1 MLRLDSATLFDGT
14 SADAYMTIG
23 GTISGSGGLTKSGA
37 GLLGLT
43 GANSY
48 TGDTTMNGGTLSV
61 VSDPSLGA
69 SSGALIFNGG
79 TLQNTGS
86 FSSARS
92 VVLGTG
98 GGTLQTNADL
108 TLSGDISGSGGIE
121 KTGAGTL
128 ILSGDN
134 SYLGA
139 TTIQNGVLAVEGG
152 LATPDESAVTVG
164 SSGTY
169 RVTDSEVIGSLAG
182 TGSVIIGSGAT
193 LITGFND
200 QSSIFAGSFSGAGSL
215 EIDGAGTFTVTG
227 NNSLGGDITIC
238 CSNLDV
244 RGNFDIGGDAL
255 VFGGSLAISNGGRLN
270 AATGVVGLESGDL
283 TVSGGGQLE
292 AAAFGTTTAGNFTVT
307 GSGSLARSGVASFV
321 AILSDSNL
329 NISNGGRL
337 ETLADAE
344 IGYGIS
350 ASVKG
355 ANSVWLVGQTL
366 TVGSDSI
373 GPSSLTIADGGR
385 VSAGAVSVGD
395 DSALH
400 IGIGGLSGVLATT
413 TLANAGAVVFNH
425 SDDVSLGTAISGAGS
440 LTKTGTGRL
449 NLTGASTL
457 SGPTYVQAGQLAV
470 NGSLAASAVTVGNN
484 ATLSGAGTVGGIT
497 AQTAR
502 SLHPETPSG
511 R

>member
-1 MLRLDSATLFDGT
+1 MRQFSKLLLGSGQRWGTKKQARTGGSSLLTALVSVSSAAFLFSPNVEAQTSSWATGSGAWSDPGAWAPLGIPDSTTGEAFFPTPFAALGVDLDGGVRTVNRLDFEGSALDGAHYVIFNGTLVMGGVNPAITFGPGSDAGIFAAELASSTVLRLNSATLFDGT

-48 TGDTTMNGGTLSV
+48 TSDTTMNGGTLSV

-139 TTIQNGVLAVEGG
+139 TTIQNGVLAAEGG
-152 LATPDESAVTVG
+152 LATPDKSAVTVG

-238 CSNLDV
+238 CSKSRCSGELRHWRRRTRIRWEPRYFERRSPQCRNGR
-244 RGNFDIGGDAL
+244 RG
-255 VFGGSLAISNGGRLN
+255 
-270 AATGVVGLESGDL
+270 T
-283 TVSGGGQLE
+283 
-292 AAAFGTTTAGNFTVT
+292 
-307 GSGSLARSGVASFV
+307 
-321 AILSDSNL
+321 
-329 NISNGGRL
+329 
-337 ETLADAE
+337 
-344 IGYGIS
+344 
-350 ASVKG
+350 
-355 ANSVWLVGQTL
+355 
-366 TVGSDSI
+366 
-373 GPSSLTIADGGR
+373 
-385 VSAGAVSVGD
+385 
-395 DSALH
+395 
-400 IGIGGLSGVLATT
+400 
-413 TLANAGAVVFNH
+413 
-425 SDDVSLGTAISGAGS
+425 
-440 LTKTGTGRL
+440 
-449 NLTGASTL
+449 
-457 SGPTYVQAGQLAV
+457 
-470 NGSLAASAVTVGNN
+470 
-484 ATLSGAGTVGGIT
+484 
-497 AQTAR
+497 
-502 SLHPETPSG
+502 
-511 R
+511 